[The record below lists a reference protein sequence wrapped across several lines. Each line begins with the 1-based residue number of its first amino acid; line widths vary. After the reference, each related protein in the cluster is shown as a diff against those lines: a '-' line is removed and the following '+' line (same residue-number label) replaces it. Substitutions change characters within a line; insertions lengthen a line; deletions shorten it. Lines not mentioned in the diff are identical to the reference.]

1 MIVTQRAPI
10 TLNVIC
16 LVDNVIVKQMLSA
29 EHVLS
34 VGLDT
39 MASQIV
45 RVGVKHFCFK
55 TRKRRKATYSLSTFQ
70 NNDVKC
76 SICDN

>member
-1 MIVTQRAPI
+1 MTQRAQI

-16 LVDNVIVKQMLSA
+16 LVDNVIVKRMLSA

-34 VGLDT
+34 VGQDT

-45 RVGVKHFCFK
+45 RVGVK
-55 TRKRRKATYSLSTFQ
+55 Q
-70 NNDVKC
+70 
-76 SICDN
+76 